1 MGLFS
6 WACRITR
13 LVGSLVSV
21 FSIGSWWFCVY
32 VLLMMI
38 LLFVEVGVAVLGFDR
53 GMGGTE
59 LGRVHQWRCWS
70 GNQWD
75 CAVSDV

>member
-1 MGLFS
+1 
-6 WACRITR
+6 
-13 LVGSLVSV
+13 
-21 FSIGSWWFCVY
+21 VY